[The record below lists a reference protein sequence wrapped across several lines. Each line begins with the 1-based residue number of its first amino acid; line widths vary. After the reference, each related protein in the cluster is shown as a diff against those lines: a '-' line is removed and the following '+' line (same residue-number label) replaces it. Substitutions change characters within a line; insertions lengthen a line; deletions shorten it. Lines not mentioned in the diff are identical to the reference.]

1 MRKHGVFIGA
11 TAIALLAASACAKR
25 KAAPDAFPAFT
36 ETGIQI
42 VVQHPAGSL
51 PHAGVAWPAP
61 GNLGLIPSTRAE
73 DGQPLTCLLVCA
85 ALKPGALYEAIPVA
99 AVQWQM
105 ADQLHMT
112 IIAVPVDTTLRAI
125 AAEDY
130 ISLRI
135 QYDALRSS
143 IEQWVRYAWLPPRAR
158 WLGWQNEVYA
168 WEEVYRSAQRFQ
180 Q

>member
-1 MRKHGVFIGA
+1 M
-11 TAIALLAASACAKR
+11 ASACAKR
-25 KAAPDAFPAFT
+25 KAAPEVSSAFT
-36 ETGIQI
+36 ETGIQV
-42 VVQHPAGSL
+42 VVQYPAGAL
-51 PHAGVAWPAP
+51 PRAGVAWPAP

-85 ALKPGALYEAIPVA
+85 ALRSGTLYEATPIA

-105 ADQLHMT
+105 EGHLHT
-112 IIAVPVDTTLRAI
+112 AIIAMPVDTSLRTI
-125 AAEDY
+125 EVEDY
-130 ISLRI
+130 ISLRM

-143 IEQWVRYAWLPPRAR
+143 IEQWMRYAWLLPQAR

-168 WEEVYRSAQRFQ
+168 WEEIHRSARRFQ